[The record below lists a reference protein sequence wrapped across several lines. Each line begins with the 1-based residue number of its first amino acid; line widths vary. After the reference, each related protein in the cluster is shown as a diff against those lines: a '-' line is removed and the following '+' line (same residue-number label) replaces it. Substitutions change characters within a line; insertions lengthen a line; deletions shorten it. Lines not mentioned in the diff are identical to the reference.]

1 MKRNKQLW
9 LAAAFA
15 GLSATSLSTIASIN
29 DSTDLANISKQASAA
44 FQGEVVGID
53 YKDSVEGIPHTF
65 VTYRIEDDFGSG
77 NAGREVTLRFIG
89 GVKKISEK
97 HYKTLEVSNV
107 PEFVKGSRDIVFLSQ
122 KDDGQCPLVQCS
134 NGLFRVKNDQVF
146 DHTGKAL
153 AVGKGKQPQP
163 MVEAVGES
171 QSQARKPVRQPK
183 QSMSLKAFKRKVVTL
198 MKGKSA
204 KTLRSADMSQDFH
217 AAAMMAMPAPKLP
230 PRAKK
235 EKTIIEQDVQ

>member
-29 DSTDLANISKQASAA
+29 DTTDLASISKQASAA
-44 FQGEVVGID
+44 FQGEVVSIA

-89 GVKKISEK
+89 GVKKISER
-97 HYKTLEVSNV
+97 HYETLEVSNV

-153 AVGKGKQPQP
+153 AVGKGKQPQA
-163 MVEAVGES
+163 MVEAVGEDS
-171 QSQARKPVRQPK
+171 SRAPQAAGQSK
-183 QSMSLKAFKRKVVTL
+183 QSVALQAFKRKVAAL
-198 MKGKSA
+198 MKGKSS
-204 KTLRSADMSQDFH
+204 KDLRSADMSQDFN
-217 AAAMMAMPAPKLP
+217 AASMVAMPAPQLP
-230 PRAKK
+230 PQAKTQK
-235 EKTIIEQDVQ
+235 AMIEQDVQ